1 MTFDRLASKRE
12 VSCLRSYN
20 LSRQSMS
27 KALMHSQFKSSIQ
40 LSLMWQTTWLSLPQS
55 TAARAVNKINST
67 RSSPL
72 QIALESLR
80 QFNPI
85 LPIQQPVN
93 NWQALLFG
101 LILSNLAIKSRASSQ
116 TWSKLR
122 LVKRKRR
129 ASSSLIHTFQKRK
142 KKKLC
147 TKTYFRINRLQKL
160 LQFQRQWSEATRGK
174 KLQKEISKAWNI

>member
-1 MTFDRLASKRE
+1 MTFDRLASKQE
-12 VSCLRSYN
+12 VSCVRRYN
-20 LSRQSMS
+20 LSHQSMS

-40 LSLMWQTTWLSLPQS
+40 LSLMWQTTWLSLPQF
-55 TAARAVNKINST
+55 TTARAVNKINST
-67 RSSPL
+67 HSSPL
-72 QIALESLR
+72 QTALESLR

-85 LPIQQPVN
+85 LSIQQP
-93 NWQALLFG
+93 QPLLFS

-116 TWSKLR
+116 AWSKLR

-147 TKTYFRINRLQKL
+147 TRTYFRINRMQKL
-160 LQFQRQWSEATRGK
+160 LQIQRQWPEATRGK
-174 KLQKEISKAWNI
+174 KLQKEIPKAWNI